1 MKEAQ
6 GTVFCVPR
14 KTQRRHGGRF
24 SVFPAKHRELLPC
37 ASGKEIIVKS
47 LNLNLGVEDYLLAG
61 KVAVSFNPTDM
72 NFLERLSR
80 AFSELDTLQE
90 KVRRSREKITD
101 DREVFPIAR
110 ELDGKM
116 RGILNDLFGK
126 EICEPLFGS
135 MNLFASSGGLPVW
148 ANLML
153 AVTDEVQ
160 SALQGELAAREQRI
174 AKYVEKYQK

>member
-1 MKEAQ
+1 M
-6 GTVFCVPR
+6 
-14 KTQRRHGGRF
+14 
-24 SVFPAKHRELLPC
+24 
-37 ASGKEIIVKS
+37 KS
-47 LNLNLGVEDYLLAG
+47 LSFSDGNQDYRLNDRVM
-61 KVAVSFNPTDM
+61 VRFNPTDM

-80 AFSELDTLQE
+80 AFEQLDALQE
-90 KVRRSREKITD
+90 EVRATKERITD

-126 EICEPLFGS
+126 EVCEPLFGG

-153 AVTDEVQ
+153 AITDEVQ
-160 SALQGELAAREQRI
+160 SALRGELAAREQRI
-174 AKYVEKYQK
+174 AKYVEKYQNK

>member
-1 MKEAQ
+1 M
-6 GTVFCVPR
+6 
-14 KTQRRHGGRF
+14 
-24 SVFPAKHRELLPC
+24 FPAKHRELLPC

-80 AFSELDTLQE
+80 AFSELDALQE
-90 KVRRSREKITD
+90 EVRQSREKITD

-110 ELDGKM
+110 E
-116 RGILNDLFGK
+116 
-126 EICEPLFGS
+126 
-135 MNLFASSGGLPVW
+135 
-148 ANLML
+148 
-153 AVTDEVQ
+153 
-160 SALQGELAAREQRI
+160 QRI

>member
-1 MKEAQ
+1 MKTLTFKDGLE
-6 GTVFCVPR
+6 
-14 KTQRRHGGRF
+14 
-24 SVFPAKHRELLPC
+24 E
-37 ASGKEIIVKS
+37 
-47 LNLNLGVEDYLLAG
+47 YLLAG

-80 AFSELDTLQE
+80 AFSELDALQE
-90 KVRRSREKITD
+90 EVRQSHEKITD

-126 EICEPLFGS
+126 EVCEPLFGS

-153 AVTDEVQ
+153 AITDEVQ
-160 SALQGELAAREQRI
+160 SALRGELAAREQRI

>member
-1 MKEAQ
+1 
-6 GTVFCVPR
+6 
-14 KTQRRHGGRF
+14 
-24 SVFPAKHRELLPC
+24 
-37 ASGKEIIVKS
+37 
-47 LNLNLGVEDYLLAG
+47 
-61 KVAVSFNPTDM
+61 M

-80 AFSELDTLQE
+80 ASSEPDALQE
-90 KVRRSREKITD
+90 KVRQSREIITD

-116 RGILNDLFGK
+116 CGILNDLFGK

-160 SALQGELAAREQRI
+160 SALQGELAARGQRI
-174 AKYVEKYQK
+174 AKDEEKYQKSAGESKENHPYRFT

>member
-1 MKEAQ
+1 
-6 GTVFCVPR
+6 
-14 KTQRRHGGRF
+14 
-24 SVFPAKHRELLPC
+24 
-37 ASGKEIIVKS
+37 
-47 LNLNLGVEDYLLAG
+47 
-61 KVAVSFNPTDM
+61 M

-80 AFSELDTLQE
+80 AFSEPDALQK
-90 KVRRSREKITD
+90 KVRQSREKITD

-126 EICEPLFGS
+126 EVCEPLFGG
-135 MNLFASSGGLPVW
+135 MNLFSSSGGLPVW

-153 AVTDEVQ
+153 AITDEVQ
-160 SALQGELAAREQRI
+160 SALRGELAAREQRI

>member
-1 MKEAQ
+1 M
-6 GTVFCVPR
+6 
-14 KTQRRHGGRF
+14 
-24 SVFPAKHRELLPC
+24 
-37 ASGKEIIVKS
+37 KS
-47 LNLNLGVEDYLLAG
+47 LELNFGVEEYLLAG

-80 AFSELDTLQE
+80 AFEQLDALQE
-90 KVRRSREKITD
+90 EVRATKERITD

-126 EICEPLFGS
+126 EICEPLFSG
-135 MNLFASSGGLPVW
+135 MNLFASSSGLPVW

-153 AVTDEVQ
+153 ALTDEVQ
-160 SALQGELAAREQRI
+160 SAMQGELAAREKRI
-174 AKYVEKYQK
+174 AKYVSKYQKESESAR

>member
-1 MKEAQ
+1 MKE
-6 GTVFCVPR
+6 
-14 KTQRRHGGRF
+14 
-24 SVFPAKHRELLPC
+24 
-37 ASGKEIIVKS
+37 
-47 LNLNLGVEDYLLAG
+47 LNLNLGVEEYLLAG

-80 AFSELDTLQE
+80 AFSELDALQE
-90 KVRRSREKITD
+90 EVRATREKITD

-153 AVTDEVQ
+153 AITDEVQ
-160 SALQGELAAREQRI
+160 SALQGGQPETHIPRWPESPSGEGTAPPLEPQPQAPSLPIKLVIIKVFPIEVGA
-174 AKYVEKYQK
+174 EKL